1 MLHHFADD
9 FAFMICLK
17 DLHGV
22 FPGPAA
28 ARKKKVRKTAIQ
40 GKSGKWPSI
49 IFNELLNFCR
59 KVSTSIFL
67 GTLV

>member
-1 MLHHFADD
+1 MLHHIADG

-28 ARKKKVRKTAIQ
+28 PRKKKSQEDRDT
-40 GKSGKWPSI
+40 GKIRQMAKHH
-49 IFNELLNFCR
+49 FQ
-59 KVSTSIFL
+59 
-67 GTLV
+67 

>member
-1 MLHHFADD
+1 MLHHIADD

-28 ARKKKVRKTAIQ
+28 ARKKK
-40 GKSGKWPSI
+40 KSGRPRYRENQANGQAS
-49 IFNELLNFCR
+49 FSMNC
-59 KVSTSIFL
+59 
-67 GTLV
+67 

>member
-1 MLHHFADD
+1 MLHHIADD

-28 ARKKKVRKTAIQ
+28 ARKKKKSQEDRDT
-40 GKSGKWPSI
+40 GKIRQMAKHH
-49 IFNELLNFCR
+49 FQ
-59 KVSTSIFL
+59 
-67 GTLV
+67 